1 MFANVDSESL
11 VEDIAE
17 LGKKDVNNEKKVCRW
32 IEQTE

>member
-11 VEDIAE
+11 VEDIVE
-17 LGKKDVNNEKKVCRW
+17 LGEKDVNKEKNECRW